1 MEIMNG
7 ISHVPQAESQTKEFT
22 QSRREPRL
30 PGATTSIGRDAR
42 REAFRT
48 LVEDGVLSASRF
60 EQAVD
65 DSVGRGIDLERYLME
80 ECHVSSVRL
89 GAALTAYFGCPYVPF
104 DRRRAIPP
112 ALLKQVKIEYLR
124 RHQWAP
130 LGREHNRLTV
140 IIDNPADMDRV
151 LDIQYAFPGTIVDL
165 VVGLRVDIKRF
176 LDAADGRTVE
186 ESIQDIL
193 GELVRDD
200 GETEV
205 SAKGGEEAINENTS
219 AIVRLVNQII
229 LEAHRLGASD
239 IHLEPYSTRKD
250 MVVRFRV
257 DGACFTYMK
266 VPSGYR
272 RAMVSRLKIMA
283 NLDIAESR
291 KPQDGKIRF
300 RTSDGKELELRMATL
315 PTSGQNEDVV
325 LRILTSKGLLPLDGM
340 DLSSELIESLKH
352 MVARPYGILLC
363 VGPTGSG
370 KTTTLHALL
379 SHIND
384 DSRKIWTVEDPIEI
398 TQDGLRQLQVFPKIG
413 LTFAAALRAFLRAD
427 PDVIMVGE
435 MRDKETAD
443 IAIEASLT
451 GHLVLSTLH
460 TNSAVETV
468 TRLLD
473 MGCDSFN
480 FADAMIGVLAKRLC
494 RRLCERCKEPYRPA
508 EAERSELKSAHGQAQ
523 WNRLGASL
531 SAAETL
537 WRAKGCEACAHTGF
551 KGRVALYELLPG
563 SDELKVLIQTKA
575 RTHELLRLAAH
586 EGMVSLVQDGVQKVL
601 RGETTLQEVRKV
613 AVK

>member
-1 MEIMNG
+1 METMNA
-7 ISHVPQAESQTKEFT
+7 ISHVPQAETQGRAFT
-22 QSRREPRL
+22 QSQRVPRL
-30 PGATTSIGRDAR
+30 SGATSAVGRDSR
-42 REAFRT
+42 REAFRR
-48 LVEDGVLSASRF
+48 LVDDGVLTADRF
-60 EQAVD
+60 EQAIE

-80 ECHVSSVRL
+80 ECHLSGTQL
-89 GAALTAYFGCPYVPF
+89 GAALSAHYGRPYVPF
-104 DRRRAIPP
+104 DRRKAIPP
-112 ALLKQVKIEYLR
+112 GVLKQVKIDYLR
-124 RHQWAP
+124 RHHWAP
-130 LGREHNRLTV
+130 LSREQNRLTA

-151 LDIQYAFPGTIVDL
+151 LDIQYAFPGTVVDL
-165 VVGLRVDIKRF
+165 VVGLRLDIARF
-176 LDAADGRTVE
+176 LDAADGGTVE

-193 GELVRDD
+193 GELIRDD

-205 SAKGGEEAINENTS
+205 SAKGGEEAVNENTS

-266 VPSGYR
+266 VPAAYR

-291 KPQDGKIRF
+291 KPQDGKVRF
-300 RTSDGKELELRMATL
+300 RTSEGKELELRMATL

-325 LRILTSKGLLPLDGM
+325 LRILTSKGLLPLEGM
-340 DLSSELIESLKH
+340 DLSPELIASLKH

-413 LTFAAALRAFLRAD
+413 LTFASALRAFLRAD

-494 RRLCERCKEPYRPA
+494 RRLCERCKESYRPA
-508 EAERSELKSAHGQAQ
+508 ETEWSELRLAYGSAQ
-523 WNRLGASL
+523 WERLGFPL
-531 SAAETL
+531 QAADRL

-586 EGMVSLVQDGVQKVL
+586 EGMLSLVQDGVQKVL